1 MCTCAGQTRAR
12 LFTPIPPGPPPWHAP
27 GRICRPSTTW
37 WRGAG
42 GRRIR
47 CAEYGTFGTQAL
59 SERALD
65 ALGDRQACL
74 LANHGVLALGA
85 ELDAAFKM
93 AQLVEEL
100 ARQYL
105 LSQLAGAPVLLDDE
119 EMDLNL
125 EKFKDYGQ
133 Q

>member
-1 MCTCAGQTRAR
+1 
-12 LFTPIPPGPPPWHAP
+12 
-27 GRICRPSTTW
+27 
-37 WRGAG
+37 
-42 GRRIR
+42 
-47 CAEYGTFGTQAL
+47 
-59 SERALD
+59 
-65 ALGDRQACL
+65 
-74 LANHGVLALGA
+74 
-85 ELDAAFKM
+85 M

-105 LSQLAGAPVLLDDE
+105 LSRLAGAPVLLDDE